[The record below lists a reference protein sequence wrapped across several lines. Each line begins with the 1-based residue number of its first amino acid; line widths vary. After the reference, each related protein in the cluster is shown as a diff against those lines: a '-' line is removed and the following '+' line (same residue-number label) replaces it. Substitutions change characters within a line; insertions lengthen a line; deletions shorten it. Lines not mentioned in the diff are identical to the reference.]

1 MFRRLILLSLAAFL
15 LSLPVLADEP
25 VFRLRVGQ
33 FTPDGESAFWKDKAE
48 VFDGS
53 AGDLEDVSYGLDW
66 NYPITQGLG
75 VLVAGS
81 LFDGQADQSTLEDS
95 SFTGT
100 HRTELRLVSVNVLFT
115 YMAPIEWRVRPWV
128 GLGGGAYQWK
138 LQEVGDV
145 YDGDDLADGKLS
157 EDDFDFGLTAA
168 VGVDFWIQENWGL
181 SLDYRQHW
189 LDADP
194 SKDFEDRGKID
205 LSGHEVA
212 LGFIWM
218 F

>member
-1 MFRRLILLSLAAFL
+1 MPRRLILLSLAAFM
-15 LSLPVLADEP
+15 LSLPVVADEP

-33 FTPDGESAFWKDKAE
+33 FTPHGESAFWKNKAE
-48 VFDGS
+48 VSDGS
-53 AGDLEDVSYGLDW
+53 ARDLEDVSYGLDW
-66 NYPITQGLG
+66 NYPIAQGLG

-81 LFDGQADQSTLEDS
+81 LFDGKTDQTTLEDS

-100 HRTELRLVSVNVLFT
+100 HRTELRIASLSVLLT
-115 YMAPIEWRVRPWV
+115 YMAPSEWRVRPWV

-138 LQEVGDV
+138 LKEVGDV
-145 YDGDDLADGKLS
+145 YDGDDLVDGKLS
-157 EDDFDFGLTAA
+157 EDDLDFGLTAA

-181 SLDYRQHW
+181 SLDYRQYW

-205 LSGHEVA
+205 LSGKEVT